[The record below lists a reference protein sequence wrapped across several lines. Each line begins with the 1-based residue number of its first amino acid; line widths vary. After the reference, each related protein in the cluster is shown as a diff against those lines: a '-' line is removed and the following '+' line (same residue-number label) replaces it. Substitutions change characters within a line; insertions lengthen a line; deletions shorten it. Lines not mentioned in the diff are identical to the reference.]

1 MGQKVHPYGFRLGVT
16 KTWISNWYARKGY
29 AEQLVEDMALRKHIF
44 KTLSHA
50 GISKVEIERSANR
63 VRVNIHTA
71 RPGIIIGKKGLEV
84 DRLKV
89 ELQKVMSGKQVNLN
103 IKEVRR
109 AELDAALIGQN
120 IALQLEKRVSFRRA
134 MKKSVVS
141 ALRFG
146 AKGIKIRVSGRL
158 GGAEIARS
166 EWYREGRV
174 PLHTLRADIDYGT
187 ANSNTTFGII
197 GVKVWV
203 YKGDILPG
211 KGIERPQGFQ
221 EKDKEREKGKGRG
234 RASA

>member
-1 MGQKVHPYGFRLGVT
+1 MGQKVHPYGFRLGYN
-16 KTWISNWYARKGY
+16 KTWISSWYARKDY
-29 AEQLVEDMALRKHIF
+29 ADFLINDIKLREYI
-44 KTLSHA
+44 TASLSHA

-63 VRVNIHTA
+63 VRINIHTA

-84 DRLKV
+84 DKLKE
-89 ELQKVMSGKQVNLN
+89 ELQRVMNGKQVALN

-109 AELDAALIGQN
+109 GELDATLVAQN
-120 IALQLEKRVSFRRA
+120 IALQLEKRISFRRA

-166 EWYREGRV
+166 EWYRQGRV

-187 ANSNTTFGII
+187 ARSNTTFGVI

-203 YKGDILPG
+203 YRGDIIP
-211 KGIERPQGFQ
+211 
-221 EKDKEREKGKGRG
+221 EKGATGPVNFKSESG
-234 RASA
+234 SARK